1 MEGDNLMEAEYLLYE
16 VEGEIGTLTLNRP
29 KVVNAV
35 NNQML
40 QELLQ
45 FWQERQEDTDVRV
58 IILRGAGDKGFC
70 SGVDVKEA
78 TQGLGALSTDTSI
91 PEYAYNTQKRW
102 SSVIRLMR
110 TCPQPI
116 IAAIHGPAMGGGLA
130 FASAADVRLA
140 THDAMFCA
148 QYINIGLG
156 GADVGSSY
164 FLWRIVGWGRAA
176 EMCLTG
182 AQVLADEAYR
192 IGLVNHLYSRED
204 LMPAALEMANVMVGK
219 TKLGLRLTKDALNA
233 GLNLSSLEDA
243 VKVEDRNQVY
253 LVLSGGL
260 KPAPKRGDKK

>member
-1 MEGDNLMEAEYLLYE
+1 MGAEYYLYE
-16 VEGEIGTLTLNRP
+16 VQGEIGILTLNRP
-29 KVVNAV
+29 KIVNAV
-35 NNQML
+35 NNRML
-40 QELLQ
+40 EELHR
-45 FWQERQEDTDVRV
+45 FWTERQEDTDVRV

-78 TQGLGALSTDTSI
+78 TQGFGDLSAETSI
-91 PEYAYNTQKRW
+91 PEYAVNVQKRW
-102 SSVIRLMR
+102 SSVVRLMR

-130 FASAADVRLA
+130 FACAADVRLA
-140 THDAMFCA
+140 TQDAMFCA

-176 EMCLTG
+176 QMCLTG
-182 AQVLADEAYR
+182 EQVFAEEAYR
-192 IGLVNHLYSRED
+192 IGLVNYLHSREE
-204 LMPAALEMANVMVGK
+204 LMPAALNMANVMVGK

-243 VKVEDRNQVY
+243 VKVEDRNQV
-253 LVLSGGL
+253 LLMLSGGL
-260 KPAPKRGDKK
+260 KPAPKKGAKK

>member
-1 MEGDNLMEAEYLLYE
+1 MGAQFFVYE
-16 VEGEIGTLTLNRP
+16 REGEIGILTLNRP
-29 KVVNAV
+29 EVVNAV
-35 NNQML
+35 NSRML
-40 QELLQ
+40 EELYE
-45 FWQERQEDTDVRV
+45 FWQERQEDVDVRV
-58 IILRGAGDKGFC
+58 IIVRGAGEKGFC

-78 TQGLGALSTDTSI
+78 AQAVGALSRETSI
-91 PEYAYNTQKRW
+91 PEYAYNIQKRW

-116 IAAIHGPAMGGGLA
+116 IAAVHGPAMGGGLA
-130 FASAADVRLA
+130 FACAADVRLA
-140 THDAMFCA
+140 SRDAMFCA

-182 AQVLADEAYR
+182 ARVLADEAFR
-192 IGLVNHLYSRED
+192 IGLVNHLYSREA
-204 LMPAALEMANVMVGK
+204 LMPAALEMAKTMVSK

-233 GLNLSSLEDA
+233 GLNLGSLEDA
-243 VKVEDRNQVY
+243 VKVEDRNQVF

-260 KPAPKRGDKK
+260 RPAPK

>member
-1 MEGDNLMEAEYLLYE
+1 MSAEYFLYE
-16 VEGEIGTLTLNRP
+16 VEGEIGILTLNRP

-35 NNQML
+35 NSRML
-40 QELLQ
+40 EELNQ

-58 IILRGAGDKGFC
+58 IILRGAGEKGFC
-70 SGVDVKEA
+70 SGVDTKE
-78 TQGLGALSTDTSI
+78 TSESLGNLSPGTSI
-91 PEYAYNTQKRW
+91 AEYAYNIQKRW

-140 THDAMFCA
+140 SEDAMFCA

-164 FLWRIVGWGRAA
+164 FLWRIVGCGRAA

-182 AQVLADEAYR
+182 AQVFAEEAYR
-192 IGLVNHLYSRED
+192 IGLVNHLHSRED

-243 VKVEDRNQVY
+243 VKVEDRNQVF
-253 LVLSGGL
+253 LALSGGL
-260 KPAPKRGDKK
+260 KPAPKRGDKR

>member
-1 MEGDNLMEAEYLLYE
+1 MNAECLQYE
-16 VEGEIGTLTLNRP
+16 VEGEIGILTLNRP
-29 KVVNAV
+29 RVVNAV
-35 NNQML
+35 NGRML
-40 QELLQ
+40 EELYR

-58 IILRGAGDKGFC
+58 IVLRGAGDKGFC

-78 TQGLGALSTDTSI
+78 AEAVGELPTEKSI
-91 PEYAYNTQKRW
+91 AEYAYNAQKRW

-116 IAAIHGPAMGGGLA
+116 IAAVHGAAMGGGLA
-130 FASAADVRLA
+130 FASASDVRLA
-140 THDAMFCA
+140 SEDAMFCA

-182 AQVLADEAYR
+182 AQVFAQEAYR
-192 IGLVNHLYSRED
+192 IGLVNRILSRED
-204 LMPAALEMANVMVGK
+204 LMPAAMETARTMISK
-219 TKLGLRLTKDALNA
+219 TRLGLRLTKDALNA

-243 VKVEDRNQVY
+243 VKVEDRNQAF
-253 LVLSGGL
+253 LILSGGL
-260 KPAPKRGDKK
+260 RSAPKGGKAT

>member
-1 MEGDNLMEAEYLLYE
+1 MGAEYLQYE
-16 VEGEIGTLTLNRP
+16 VQDEIGILTLNRP

-35 NNQML
+35 NSPML
-40 QELLQ
+40 EELYR
-45 FWQERQEDTDVRV
+45 FWQERQEDVDVRV
-58 IILRGAGDKGFC
+58 IILRGAGEKGFC

-78 TQGLGALSTDTSI
+78 AQGFGDLSAEASI
-91 PEYAYNTQKRW
+91 AEIAYNIQKRW

-130 FASAADVRLA
+130 MASASDVRLA
-140 THDAMFCA
+140 TTDAMFCA
-148 QYINIGLG
+148 QFINIGLG

-164 FLWRIVGWGRAA
+164 FLWRLVGWGRAA

-182 AQVLADEAYR
+182 ARVPAEEAYR
-192 IGLVNHLYSRED
+192 IGLANHLYSREE
-204 LMPAALEMANVMVGK
+204 LMPAALEMADNMVSK
-219 TKLGLRLTKDALNA
+219 TRLGLRLTKEALNA

-243 VKVEDRNQVY
+243 VKVEDRNQAF

-260 KPAPKRGDKK
+260 KPAPK

>member
-1 MEGDNLMEAEYLLYE
+1 MGAQHLSYKVD
-16 VEGEIGTLTLNRP
+16 GEIGILTLNRP
-29 KVVNAV
+29 EVVNAV
-35 NNQML
+35 NSRML
-40 QELLQ
+40 EELYA

-58 IILRGAGDKGFC
+58 IVLRGAGEKGFC

-78 TQGLGALSTDTSI
+78 AEAVGTLAAGTSI
-91 PEYAYNTQKRW
+91 PEAAYNAQKRW

-140 THDAMFCA
+140 SDDAMFCA

-182 AQVLADEAYR
+182 ARVYAEEAYR
-192 IGLVNHLYSRED
+192 IGLVNHLYSREA
-204 LMPAALEMANVMVGK
+204 LMPAALEMADTMVTK
-219 TKLGLRLTKDALNA
+219 SKLGLRLTKDALNA

-243 VKVEDRNQVY
+243 VKVEDRNQAF
-253 LVLSGGL
+253 LILSGGL
-260 KPAPKRGDKK
+260 QTAPKGEKGK

>member
-1 MEGDNLMEAEYLLYE
+1 MGDERLLYE
-16 VEGEIGTLTLNRP
+16 VQGEIGILTLNRP
-29 KVVNAV
+29 NLVNAV
-35 NNQML
+35 NGPML
-40 QELLQ
+40 EDLYR
-45 FWQERQEDTDVRV
+45 FWGEMQEDTTVRV
-58 IILRGAGDKGFC
+58 VILRGAGERGFC

-78 TQGLGALSTDTSI
+78 ARAAGDLSAETSVA
-91 PEYAYNTQKRW
+91 EYAYDAQKRW

-140 THDAMFCA
+140 STDAMFCA

-182 AQVLADEAYR
+182 ARVFAEEAYR
-192 IGLVNHLYSRED
+192 IGLVNHLYTREE
-204 LMPAALEMANVMVGK
+204 LMPAAMEMARAMVSK
-219 TKLGLRLTKDALNA
+219 TRLGLRLTKDALNA

-243 VKVEDRNQVY
+243 VKVEDRNQAF
-253 LVLSGGL
+253 LILSGGL
-260 KPAPKRGDKK
+260 APAKK